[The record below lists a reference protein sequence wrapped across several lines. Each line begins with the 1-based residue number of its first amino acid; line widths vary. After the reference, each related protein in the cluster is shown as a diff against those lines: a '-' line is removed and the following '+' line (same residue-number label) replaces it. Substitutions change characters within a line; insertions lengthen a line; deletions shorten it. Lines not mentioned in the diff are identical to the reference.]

1 MCKFEIQKKSFI
13 THSNQYSC
21 IDAKTI
27 VSRHSCNKVSFFSGL
42 DEEIIGCWMQSLEDI
57 LETNKEAVEKAKK
70 YDFLKNDMENLN
82 TKISSLSK
90 SYADNPVQSDEK

>member
-1 MCKFEIQKKSFI
+1 MD
-13 THSNQYSC
+13 TRNSC
-21 IDAKTI
+21 IDAKTT
-27 VSRHSCNKVSFFSGL
+27 VSKAILVIKFRSLSGL
-42 DEEIIGCWMQSLEDI
+42 DEEIISCWMQSLEDI

-90 SYADNPVQSDEK
+90 SYSDNRLQSEDK